1 MRVTRLWSRARAQHL
16 QNRRGGSAEP
26 TQDWAGRAGTE
37 WHAQW
42 ARRPEVAGGP
52 GEKGLECQAWSA
64 GQRGSSA
71 VACRRA
77 CCGMQTSFSSH
88 RVEGGCRGWIQE
100 DQLGPQRSG
109 VVRAL
114 RPNQDAP
121 LESQAFPRPEPEPVL
136 CEDVSFH
143 TLQPFKEALL
153 PEFADEGIGVSRRVS
168 DWSRRTQVMGSGQ
181 RLELRVPVGRGHL
194 LCMESWSLSPPS
206 LTVLH

>member
-1 MRVTRLWSRARAQHL
+1 M
-16 QNRRGGSAEP
+16 
-26 TQDWAGRAGTE
+26 
-37 WHAQW
+37 
-42 ARRPEVAGGP
+42 
-52 GEKGLECQAWSA
+52 
-64 GQRGSSA
+64 
-71 VACRRA
+71 ACRRA
-77 CCGMQTSFSSH
+77 CCGMQTSFSSP

-114 RPNQDAP
+114 RPNQGAA
-121 LESQAFPRPEPEPVL
+121 LESQASPWPEPEPVL

-194 LCMESWSLSPPS
+194 LCVESWSLSPPQS
-206 LTVLH
+206 HCSPLAKPGCLPFLEAIPPSHLDPSAFWAFTFHLHHQSAILLKTLKVHNFAKDRKTILFTS

>member
-1 MRVTRLWSRARAQHL
+1 MAACPQRIPDVLITVRTVRQNQPEHQRCRTRRLRFPCSR
-16 QNRRGGSAEP
+16 
-26 TQDWAGRAGTE
+26 
-37 WHAQW
+37 
-42 ARRPEVAGGP
+42 
-52 GEKGLECQAWSA
+52 
-64 GQRGSSA
+64 
-71 VACRRA
+71 
-77 CCGMQTSFSSH
+77 TSLYFPPPILVEERFSSH

-181 RLELRVPVGRGHL
+181 RLELRVPVGKGHL
-194 LCMESWSLSPPS
+194 LCVESWSLSPPS